1 MERLWKNTS
10 LDPDVLSSIR
20 SEIQVHVALNKVVF
34 KGISVY
40 KYTIKLQK

>member
-1 MERLWKNTS
+1 MERFWKNTS

-20 SEIQVHVALNKVVF
+20 SEIQVALNNVLF
-34 KGISVY
+34 KGILVY